1 MGLLMRTTQ
10 KMNYNAKR
18 LKAIELI
25 AQTEEADR
33 WYSVITLQNP
43 LRTADK
49 LEKEVEVWWE
59 CL

>member
-1 MGLLMRTTQ
+1 
-10 KMNYNAKR
+10 MNYNAKR

-33 WYSVITLQNP
+33 GYSVITIQNA

-49 LEKEVEVWWE
+49 LEKEDEVWLE

>member
-18 LKAIELI
+18 LKAIESI

-33 WYSVITLQNP
+33 WYSIITLQNT

-49 LEKEVEVWWE
+49 LEKEVEGWWE